1 MTALFGGS
9 VEIEL
14 PAFCVRSSCSSQIE
28 LPTRWCSLPVKS
40 LALSISIFK
49 VLSICGQKKKG
60 LALARPSAWLLF
72 LALRT
77 EPRSNPGGLAMRQP
91 IGVNGCL
98 ARTGFGRTLAQADHR
113 HLGGNRKVRGEH

>member
-9 VEIEL
+9 VEIRT
-14 PAFCVRSSCSSQIE
+14 P
-28 LPTRWCSLPVKS
+28 SLLRAKQLLISDRAPDPLV
-40 LALSISIFK
+40 LSAGEITCLVYSIFK